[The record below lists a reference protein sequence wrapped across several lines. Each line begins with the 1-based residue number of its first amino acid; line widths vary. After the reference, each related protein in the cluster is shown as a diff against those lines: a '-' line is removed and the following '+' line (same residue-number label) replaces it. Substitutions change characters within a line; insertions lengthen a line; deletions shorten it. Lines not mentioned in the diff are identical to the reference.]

1 MLSHVKP
8 SSLAEKRL
16 RQLYRQLNI
25 ADQETLLRFAEFLA
39 QSNSV
44 QLSEPPAIF
53 PTPESIER
61 PGQESVVKAIKRL
74 RATYPMID
82 PERLLNETS
91 QLMSAHVIHGK
102 AAELVINELEAVFQQ
117 HYLRLKAE
125 FEQQQAPVIIN

>member
-1 MLSHVKP
+1 MLSPVKST
-8 SSLAEKRL
+8 SSAEKRL
-16 RQLYRQLNI
+16 RQLYRQLNT

-39 QSNSV
+39 QSSSV
-44 QLSEPPAIF
+44 QPYETWVVF
-53 PTPESIER
+53 PTPEYIER
-61 PGQESVVKAIKRL
+61 PVQESVVKAIKRL
-74 RATYPMID
+74 RATYPMLD

-91 QLMSAHVIHGK
+91 QLMSAHIIQGK